1 MQPYV
6 LVLSDEQSEC
16 LLNYLRDH
24 RWHKD
29 QVPYS
34 LYAYHTP
41 GVKVVVYHNQKLV
54 VQGKDVEDFVLHT
67 LETEI
72 THKPLYGYDRVNHP
86 EWFEAHAGLDE
97 SGKGDLFGPL
107 VAATV
112 IADGTAV
119 DFWLSKGLKESKAI
133 KSDERLFKMEALVR
147 EPKGVVIET
156 AYANMER
163 YNELYAKFGNL
174 NQLLAWM
181 HARALDTALQKS
193 TVQKGLLD
201 QFVKAHL
208 VQKFLK
214 RSDFTLQ
221 QRVRAEEDPVVA
233 AASIIARATYV
244 RKLRD
249 LSKEAGVNL
258 PKGCGTDAQKALT
271 TLRDTVGQDQL
282 KRYAKMH
289 FKTINEVL
297 KS

>member
-1 MQPYV
+1 MKKAYLFFATGFEEV
-6 LVLSDEQSEC
+6 EALTVVDILRRGGVDCKTVSIMGDYDVIGSHGITIRADLVFEE
-16 LLNYLRDH
+16 R
-24 RWHKD
+24 
-29 QVPYS
+29 S
-34 LYAYHTP
+34 LEDADMLIMPGGIPGTP
-41 GVKVVVYHNQKLV
+41 NLK
-54 VQGKDVEDFVLHT
+54 
-67 LETEI
+67 
-72 THKPLYGYDRVNHP
+72 
-86 EWFEAHAGLDE
+86 AHAGLDE

-107 VAATV
+107 VVATV

-249 LSKEAGVNL
+249 LSKEAGINL
-258 PKGCGTDAQKALT
+258 PKGCGIDAQKALI
-271 TLRDTVGQDQL
+271 TLGDTVGRDQL

-289 FKTINEVL
+289 FKTIDEVL